1 MAQVL
6 FTGVKLFCGMPGHE
20 ILGPLIM
27 IVNPIS
33 PINLICFAG
42 WLLGVRYSKLLANL
56 GKGSWKESA
65 KWAAMFYAVTMFLVY
80 ILLFTIMCGASK
92 RARAF

>member
-20 ILGPLIM
+20 VLGPLIM
-27 IVNPIS
+27 VVNPI
-33 PINLICFAG
+33 NLLNIICFSG
-42 WLLGVRYSKLLANL
+42 WLLGVRYSKALASL

-65 KWAAMFYAVTMFLVY
+65 KWAALFYAFTMFVVY
-80 ILLFTIMCGASK
+80 LILFAIMCGASK
-92 RARAF
+92 RARRF